1 MPALPETRRVD
12 LEVKRPPLPTTVV
25 IGKNILSNIPD
36 AIDLSGYTQF
46 VIVTEEQ
53 LIVPFGSKLEEG
65 LRKTGKP
72 VHVLT
77 SVGSESNKTEEEAD
91 RILAGVLQINP
102 PIDRKILILAL
113 GGGVMGDVTGYVA
126 GRTLRGVDYFQVP
139 TTLLA
144 MVDSSLGGKT
154 AVDYE
159 GVKNRI
165 GSFHLPRATV
175 EDIDVLRSLPE
186 RQITSGLAEF
196 VKHAFSDPEIF
207 EFISGED
214 GKSIMEDS
222 DKLIEALRLSARYK
236 MGIVSQDFEERIG
249 VRQVL
254 NLGHTLGQAIEA
266 AAGLT
271 TLTHGEAVAIGMAG
285 IILMS
290 NELKILSDQD
300 RDMMLNTMERFNL
313 PTSTFGIVDI
323 DRESLWKIIAQDKKA
338 VNGVPKF
345 VLLEGIGKPKPG
357 CLVDREIVNHALDQ
371 ITVSGI
377 KER

>member
-1 MPALPETRRVD
+1 
-12 LEVKRPPLPTTVV
+12 
-25 IGKNILSNIPD
+25 
-36 AIDLSGYTQF
+36 
-46 VIVTEEQ
+46 
-53 LIVPFGSKLEEG
+53 
-65 LRKTGKP
+65 
-72 VHVLT
+72 
-77 SVGSESNKTEEEAD
+77 
-91 RILAGVLQINP
+91 LAGVLQINP